1 MKARFSNDRFGLKG
15 DDKGGIKMISLKL
28 MDWNF
33 QNQDYVDISD
43 ILQLRAWIFI
53 QLIGHCSDDKAINI
67 RNNRKR
73 VKVETPMKGT
83 TSSEF
88 PRESLD
94 PNFETSFVR
103 IRQVLTYLLS
113 YISFHKLFGQKYFHQ
128 PLVH

>member
-1 MKARFSNDRFGLKG
+1 
-15 DDKGGIKMISLKL
+15 MISLKL

-83 TSSEF
+83 TLSEF